1 MVVAVSLLTAIILA
15 TGIILGWWSWK
26 TLIGWRALVDYIK
39 PKGASQKK
47 EVLQVYAVIVAGV
60 IASITAAVG
69 LANLRL
75 TRKNLEQQR
84 ELETERAQEDALQS
98 YFEQIGDL
106 LTDHD
111 LINTEREDIRQL
123 AQSQTV
129 TLLARLNGPRKGS
142 VVRFLQAA
150 GLIYAGKQVVALTGA
165 DLSEADLRNA
175 YLRRLGLRRSNLRE
189 AVLRRADLS
198 ETDLSETDFRNAYL
212 SEANLRGT
220 DLRDAYLSEAD
231 LRGAN
236 LRGANLRGANLR
248 GANLGGVDLGGVDLE
263 GADLSGVRGIGIP
276 ADAGDGR

>member
-1 MVVAVSLLTAIILA
+1 MGRYRLFRISWMVVAVSLLTAIILA

-175 YLRRLGLRRSNLRE
+175 YLRRLGVRRS
-189 AVLRRADLS
+189 
-198 ETDLSETDFRNAYL
+198 
-212 SEANLRGT
+212 NLRGT

-231 LRGAN
+231 

-263 GADLSGVRGIGIP
+263 GADLSGV
-276 ADAGDGR
+276 